1 MLQLSNI
8 TKTWNTGTGQ
18 VVGLKNINLEIQR
31 GEFVTIMGPSGS
43 GKSTLLHIIGLL
55 DLPSDGVYRIEGR
68 DVMGLR
74 DAELSRIRNR
84 HFGFVFQKFHLLPE
98 LTAMENV
105 MLPMGYA
112 GVSLVQRKI
121 RAQEL
126 LERMGLSHRLHARPT
141 TLSGG
146 EQQRVAIARSL
157 ANDPGF
163 LLADEPTGNLPSDQ
177 GAEIMEIL
185 HQLSRE
191 GMTII
196 MVTHDEKL
204 GAQGAR
210 TVRLKDGS
218 IEQIVEREPWT
229 NLN

>member
-1 MLQLSNI
+1 MLQLSTI
-8 TKTWNTGTGQ
+8 TKAWNTGTEQ
-18 VVGLKNINLEIQR
+18 VVGLQNIDLEIQR

-55 DLPSDGVYRIEGR
+55 DMPTSGVYSIEGR

-74 DAELSRIRNR
+74 DADLARIRNR
-84 HFGFVFQKFHLLPE
+84 HFGLVFQKFHLLPE
-98 LTAMENV
+98 LTALENV
-105 MLPMGYA
+105 MLPMSYA
-112 GVSLVQRKI
+112 GVPMTQRKI

-177 GAEIMEIL
+177 GAEIMDIL
-185 HQLSRE
+185 HHLNRE
-191 GMTII
+191 GMTVI
-196 MVTHDEKL
+196 MVTHDPHL
-204 GAQGAR
+204 GAQGSR
-210 TVRLKDGS
+210 TVMLKDGM
-218 IEQIVEREPWT
+218 IEQIVERGPWK
-229 NLN
+229 N

>member
-1 MLQLSNI
+1 M
-8 TKTWNTGTGQ
+8 
-18 VVGLKNINLEIQR
+18 
-31 GEFVTIMGPSGS
+31 PSS
-43 GKSTLLHIIGLL
+43 
-55 DLPSDGVYRIEGR
+55 GVYTIEGR

-74 DAELSRIRNR
+74 DADLARIRNR

-105 MLPMGYA
+105 MLPMSYA
-112 GVSLVQRKI
+112 GVPLAQRKI

-126 LERMGLSHRLHARPT
+126 LDRMGLSHRLHARPT

-185 HQLSRE
+185 HQLNKE
-191 GMTII
+191 GMTIV

-204 GAQGAR
+204 GAQGSR
-210 TVRLKDGS
+210 TVRLKDGV

-229 NLN
+229 N

>member
-1 MLQLSNI
+1 MLQLTNI
-8 TKTWNTGTGQ
+8 TKAWNTGTGQ
-18 VVGLKNINLEIQR
+18 VVGLKDINLDVNR
-31 GEFVTIMGPSGS
+31 GEFMTIMGPSGS
-43 GKSTLLHIIGLL
+43 GKSTLLQIIGLL
-55 DLPSDGVYRIEGR
+55 DMPSSGVYTIEGR

-74 DAELSRIRNR
+74 DADLARIRNR

-105 MLPMGYA
+105 MLPMSYT
-112 GVSLVQRKI
+112 GVPLAQRKI

-126 LERMGLSHRLHARPT
+126 LDRMGLSHRLHARPT

-185 HQLSRE
+185 HQLNKE
-191 GMTII
+191 GMTIV

-204 GAQGAR
+204 GAQGSR
-210 TVRLKDGS
+210 TVQLKDGV

-229 NLN
+229 N

>member
-8 TKTWNTGTGQ
+8 TKAWNTGTRQ
-18 VVGLKNINLEIQR
+18 VVGLRNINLDIER

-55 DLPSDGVYRIEGR
+55 DSPSDGVYRIEGR

-74 DAELSRIRNR
+74 DVELSRIRNR

-112 GVSLVQRKI
+112 GVSLTQRKL

-185 HQLSRE
+185 HQLNQE
-191 GMTII
+191 GMTIV
-196 MVTHDEKL
+196 MVTHDETL
-204 GAQGAR
+204 GAQGSR
-210 TVRLKDGS
+210 TVKLKDGG

>member
-1 MLQLSNI
+1 
-8 TKTWNTGTGQ
+8 
-18 VVGLKNINLEIQR
+18 
-31 GEFVTIMGPSGS
+31 
-43 GKSTLLHIIGLL
+43 
-55 DLPSDGVYRIEGR
+55 
-68 DVMGLR
+68 
-74 DAELSRIRNR
+74 
-84 HFGFVFQKFHLLPE
+84 
-98 LTAMENV
+98 
-105 MLPMGYA
+105 
-112 GVSLVQRKI
+112 
-121 RAQEL
+121 
-126 LERMGLSHRLHARPT
+126 MGLSHRLHARPT

-146 EQQRVAIARSL
+146 EQQRVSIARSL
-157 ANDPGF
+157 ANDPGC
-163 LLADEPTGNLPSDQ
+163 LLPDEPTGNLPSDQ